1 MGFFIENI
9 IFVIMNWDSRTEL
22 LLGKEKNECLKSATV
37 LVAGVGGVGGY
48 AVEMLARAGVGN
60 LIIIDDD
67 VVKSTNINRQIIAT
81 SKNVGTSKVQLM
93 KERILDINPNANI
106 LAIRDFINE
115 DNAGEFIRRFK
126 PNFVIDAIDS
136 ISPKIALL
144 KYCIENNVKIIS
156 SMGAGGRLDPTKIQY
171 ADISKTTNCALAR
184 TVRERLKKQGI
195 TKGLPT
201 VFSTEPVRKESI
213 ITVTDERNKC
223 STLGTVSYFP
233 ALFGCYLAAY
243 VINNL

>member
-1 MGFFIENI
+1 MK
-9 IFVIMNWDSRTEL
+9 WDSRTEL
-22 LLGKEKNECLKSATV
+22 LLGKEKNECLKTSTV

-60 LIIIDDD
+60 LVIIDDD
-67 VVKSTNINRQIIAT
+67 VVKETNINRQIIAT
-81 SKNVGTSKVQLM
+81 AKNVGTSKVQLM
-93 KERILDINPNANI
+93 KERILEINPQASV
-106 LAIRDFINE
+106 LAIRDFIDE
-115 DNAGEFIRRFK
+115 DNVGEFIRRFK

-136 ISPKIALL
+136 ISPKIALI

>member
-1 MGFFIENI
+1 MK
-9 IFVIMNWDSRTEL
+9 WDSRTEL
-22 LLGKEKNECLKSATV
+22 LLGKEKNECLKTSTV

-60 LIIIDDD
+60 LVIIDDD
-67 VVKSTNINRQIIAT
+67 VVKETNINRQIIAT
-81 SKNVGTSKVQLM
+81 TKNVGTSKVQLM
-93 KERILDINPNANI
+93 KERILEINPQASV
-106 LAIRDFINE
+106 LAIRDFIDE
-115 DNAGEFIRRFK
+115 DNVGEFIRRFK

-136 ISPKIALL
+136 ISPKIALI

-156 SMGAGGRLDPTKIQY
+156 SMGAGGRLDPSKIQY

-201 VFSTEPVRKESI
+201 VFSTEPVKKESI

>member
-1 MGFFIENI
+1 MK
-9 IFVIMNWDSRTEL
+9 WDSRTEL
-22 LLGKEKNECLKSATV
+22 LLGKEKNECLKTSTV

-60 LIIIDDD
+60 LVIIDDD
-67 VVKSTNINRQIIAT
+67 VVKETNINRQIIAT
-81 SKNVGTSKVQLM
+81 AKNVGTSKVQLM
-93 KERILDINPNANI
+93 KERILEINPQASV
-106 LAIRDFINE
+106 LAIRDFIDE
-115 DNAGEFIRRFK
+115 DNVGEFIRRFK

-136 ISPKIALL
+136 ISPKIALI

-156 SMGAGGRLDPTKIQY
+156 SMGAGGRLDPSKIQY
-171 ADISKTTNCALAR
+171 ADISKTSNCALAR

-201 VFSTEPVRKESI
+201 VFSTEPVKKESI

>member
-1 MGFFIENI
+1 
-9 IFVIMNWDSRTEL
+9 MNWDSRTEL

-48 AVEMLARAGVGN
+48 AVEMLARAGIGN

-195 TKGLPT
+195 TIGLPT

>member
-1 MGFFIENI
+1 MK
-9 IFVIMNWDSRTEL
+9 WDSRTEL
-22 LLGKEKNECLKSATV
+22 LLGKEKNECLKTSTV

-60 LIIIDDD
+60 LVIIDDD
-67 VVKSTNINRQIIAT
+67 VVKETNINRQIIAT
-81 SKNVGTSKVQLM
+81 AKNVGTSKVQLM
-93 KERILDINPNANI
+93 KERISEINPEASV
-106 LAIRDFINE
+106 LAIRDFIDE
-115 DNAGEFIRRFK
+115 DNVGEFIRRFK

-136 ISPKIALL
+136 ISPKIALI

-156 SMGAGGRLDPTKIQY
+156 SMGAGGRLDPSKIQY

-195 TKGLPT
+195 TTGLPT
-201 VFSTEPVRKESI
+201 VFSTEPVKKESI

>member
-1 MGFFIENI
+1 
-9 IFVIMNWDSRTEL
+9 MNWDSRTEL
-22 LLGKEKNECLKSATV
+22 LLGNEKNECLKSATV

-60 LIIIDDD
+60 LVIIDDD
-67 VVKSTNINRQIIAT
+67 VVKATNINRQIIAT

-93 KERILDINPNANI
+93 KERILDINPEASV

-144 KYCIENNVKIIS
+144 RYCIENNVKIIS

>member
-1 MGFFIENI
+1 MK
-9 IFVIMNWDSRTEL
+9 WDSRTEL
-22 LLGKEKNECLKSATV
+22 LLGKEKNECLKTSTV

-48 AVEMLARAGVGN
+48 AVEMLVRAGVGN
-60 LIIIDDD
+60 LVIIDDD
-67 VVKSTNINRQIIAT
+67 VVKETNINRQIIAT
-81 SKNVGTSKVQLM
+81 AKNVGTSKVQLM
-93 KERILDINPNANI
+93 KERILEINPQASV
-106 LAIRDFINE
+106 LAIRDFIDE
-115 DNAGEFIRRFK
+115 DNVGEFIRRFK

-136 ISPKIALL
+136 ISPKIALI

-156 SMGAGGRLDPTKIQY
+156 SMGAGGRLDPSKIQY

-201 VFSTEPVRKESI
+201 VFSTEPVKKESI

>member
-1 MGFFIENI
+1 MK
-9 IFVIMNWDSRTEL
+9 WDSRTEL
-22 LLGKEKNECLKSATV
+22 LLGKEKNECLKTSTV

-60 LIIIDDD
+60 LVIIDDD
-67 VVKSTNINRQIIAT
+67 VVKETNINRQIIAT
-81 SKNVGTSKVQLM
+81 AKNVGTSKVQLM
-93 KERILDINPNANI
+93 KERISEINPEASV
-106 LAIRDFINE
+106 LAIRDFIDE
-115 DNAGEFIRRFK
+115 DNVGEFIRRFK

-136 ISPKIALL
+136 ISPKIALI
-144 KYCIENNVKIIS
+144 KYCIESNVKIIS
-156 SMGAGGRLDPTKIQY
+156 SMGAGGRMDPTKIQY
-171 ADISKTTNCALAR
+171 SDISKTTNCALAR

-201 VFSTEPVRKESI
+201 VFSTEPVKKESI

>member
-1 MGFFIENI
+1 MK
-9 IFVIMNWDSRTEL
+9 WDSRTEL
-22 LLGKEKNECLKSATV
+22 LLGKEKNECLKTSTV

-60 LIIIDDD
+60 LVIIDDD
-67 VVKSTNINRQIIAT
+67 VVKETNINRQIIAT
-81 SKNVGTSKVQLM
+81 AKNVGTSKVQLM
-93 KERILDINPNANI
+93 KERILEINPQASV
-106 LAIRDFINE
+106 LAIRDFIDE
-115 DNAGEFIRRFK
+115 DNVGEFIRRFK

-136 ISPKIALL
+136 ISPKIALI

-156 SMGAGGRLDPTKIQY
+156 SMGAGGRLDPSKIQY

-201 VFSTEPVRKESI
+201 VFSTEPVKKESI

>member
-1 MGFFIENI
+1 MK
-9 IFVIMNWDSRTEL
+9 WDSRTEL
-22 LLGKEKNECLKSATV
+22 LLGKEKNECLKTSTV

-60 LIIIDDD
+60 LVIIDDD
-67 VVKSTNINRQIIAT
+67 VVKETNINRQIIAT
-81 SKNVGTSKVQLM
+81 AKNVGTSKVQLM
-93 KERILDINPNANI
+93 KERISDINPQASV
-106 LAIRDFINE
+106 LAIRDFIDE
-115 DNAGEFIRRFK
+115 DNVGEFIRRFK

-136 ISPKIALL
+136 ISPKIALI

-156 SMGAGGRLDPTKIQY
+156 SMGAGGRLDPSKIQY

-201 VFSTEPVRKESI
+201 VFSTEPVKKESI

>member
-1 MGFFIENI
+1 
-9 IFVIMNWDSRTEL
+9 MNWDSRTEL

-93 KERILDINPNANI
+93 NERILDINPNANI

>member
-1 MGFFIENI
+1 MK
-9 IFVIMNWDSRTEL
+9 WDSRTEL
-22 LLGKEKNECLKSATV
+22 LLGKEKNECLKTSTV

-60 LIIIDDD
+60 LVIIDDD
-67 VVKSTNINRQIIAT
+67 VVKETNINRQIIAT
-81 SKNVGTSKVQLM
+81 AKNVGTSKVQLM
-93 KERILDINPNANI
+93 KERISDINPQASV
-106 LAIRDFINE
+106 LAIRDFIDE
-115 DNAGEFIRRFK
+115 DNVGEFIRRFK

-136 ISPKIALL
+136 ISPKIALI

-156 SMGAGGRLDPTKIQY
+156 SMGAGGRLDPSKIQY

-195 TKGLPT
+195 TKGLQT
-201 VFSTEPVRKESI
+201 VFSTEPVKKESI